1 MAEMR
6 RAAFVAGAAFL
17 SIGLAACSGV
27 RDQLGMGKQSPDEFR
42 VASQAPLSLPPD
54 YRLRPPEPGAV
65 RPQEGT
71 PTQQARRSVFKL
83 DNANGTTPVRTYD
96 SAGSQSAGE
105 LALTQR
111 AGANR
116 VDPRIRQTVEL
127 ETRQL
132 NEEST
137 TFIDTL
143 LFWREPLPPG
153 NVVDARAEADR
164 LRENRALNRPANT
177 GETPTIKRRQ
187 RGILEGVFD

>member
-1 MAEMR
+1 MR
-6 RAAFVAGAAFL
+6 RAALVACAGVLVFA
-17 SIGLAACSGV
+17 LAACSGV
-27 RDQLGMGKQSPDEFR
+27 RNQLGMGKQAPDEFR
-42 VASQAPLSLPPD
+42 VTSQAPLSLPPD

-83 DNANGTTPVRTYD
+83 DGAEGTTPVRAYGGGG
-96 SAGSQSAGE
+96 AQSAGE

-116 VDPRIRQTVEL
+116 VDPKIRQLVEV
-127 ETRQL
+127 ESDQL
-132 NEEST
+132 NDEAT

-153 NVVDARAEADR
+153 SVVDARAESDR
-164 LRENRALNRPANT
+164 LRENRALNRPANA
-177 GETPTIKRRQ
+177 GETPIIKRRQ
-187 RGILEGVFD
+187 RGILEGIFD

>member
-1 MAEMR
+1 MR
-6 RAAFVAGAAFL
+6 RAAFVACAGLLVF
-17 SIGLAACSGV
+17 GLAACSGV
-27 RDQLGMGKQSPDEFR
+27 KKQLGMGKQSPDEFR

-83 DNANGTTPVRTYD
+83 DKTEGTTPVRAYNGGGT
-96 SAGSQSAGE
+96 QSAGE

-111 AGANR
+111 AGADR
-116 VDPRIRQTVEL
+116 IDPQIRQLVEV
-127 ETRQL
+127 ESDRL
-132 NEEST
+132 NDESS

-153 NVVDARAEADR
+153 SVVDARAESDR
-164 LRENRALNRPANT
+164 LRENRALNRPANA
-177 GETPTIKRRQ
+177 GETPIIKRRQ
-187 RGILEGVFD
+187 RGILEGIFD

>member
-1 MAEMR
+1 MR
-6 RAAFVAGAAFL
+6 RAAFVACAGALVF
-17 SIGLAACSGV
+17 GLAACSGV
-27 RDQLGMGKQSPDEFR
+27 KKQLGMGKQSPDEFR

-71 PTQQARRSVFKL
+71 PTQQARNSVFRLNKT
-83 DNANGTTPVRTYD
+83 DGGATPVRAYASQGT
-96 SAGSQSAGE
+96 QSAGE

-116 VDPRIRQTVEL
+116 VDPQIRQMVEL
-127 ETRQL
+127 ETKQL
-132 NEEST
+132 NEDST
-137 TFIDTL
+137 TFIDSL

-153 NVVDARAEADR
+153 NVVDARAESDR

-177 GETPTIKRRQ
+177 GETPIIKRRA